1 METTKLVFVSV
12 IFDFTFSQHSN
23 TDAYI
28 HIYDLKP
35 DIDIADVTYF
45 VKPGQAMDTEAANRG
60 TTVYLVDKRIDM
72 LPALLGTSKF
82 IRDNTGIC
90 VEWLLIP
97 ICWI

>member
-1 METTKLVFVSV
+1 M
-12 IFDFTFSQHSN
+12 
-23 TDAYI
+23 
-28 HIYDLKP
+28 YDLQP

-82 IRDNTGIC
+82 NWNNDLCIG
-90 VEWLLIP
+90 WLLIT
-97 ICWI
+97 